1 MADSKKESRRPRKGH
16 SEETRPV
23 RKSSKQL
30 DPEAFAAVDQMIGAL
45 AHKSFGK
52 VLPAVMAGFFGA
64 SNKDELKNPELQA
77 AFMMFFVYGWKDP
90 HGMRIVDVFASYGPQ
105 LHDEQARVLSALRQ
119 ARLALF
125 EVQRRE
131 PGNKQLHGR
140 EVFRDSPMSVLD
152 HNAYEALA
160 DHDALLAWYIP
171 VGDFWR
177 PFGVAT
183 HVEADKLAALTAALI
198 QLADDL
204 GVTVAELPQRKAAQA
219 FWVVFRAANA
229 ELR

>member
-1 MADSKKESRRPRKGH
+1 MADSKKDSRRLRKGH
-16 SEETRPV
+16 SERRSKV
-23 RKSSKQL
+23 HKSSRQL
-30 DPEAFAAVDQMIGAL
+30 DPEAFAQVDEMVGAL

-64 SNKDELKNPELQA
+64 SRKDELKNPELQA

-90 HGMRIVDVFASYGPQ
+90 HGMRIIDVFAAYGPQ
-105 LHDEQARVLSALRQ
+105 LRDEQARVLSALRQ

-125 EVQRRE
+125 EVERRE
-131 PGNKQLHGR
+131 SANKQLSGR

-152 HNAYEALA
+152 HNAYDALSER
-160 DHDALLAWYIP
+160 DALLAWYIP

-183 HVEADKLAALTAALI
+183 HVEAKKLAPLTAALTK
-198 QLADDL
+198 LADDTGFSL
-204 GVTVAELPQRKAAQA
+204 AELPERKPAQA
-219 FWVVFRAANA
+219 FWTVFRAANA
-229 ELR
+229 ELG